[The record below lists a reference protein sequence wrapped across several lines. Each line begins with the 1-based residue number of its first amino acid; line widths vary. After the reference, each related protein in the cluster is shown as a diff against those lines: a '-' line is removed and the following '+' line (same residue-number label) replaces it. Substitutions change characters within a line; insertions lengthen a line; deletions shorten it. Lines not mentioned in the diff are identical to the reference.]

1 MNADVTAW
9 CQAHLPHLQGRR
21 FLITGAASGLGLETA
36 AGLASRGAAVI
47 LADRNVEGGR
57 AAAARILA
65 FAPSASVEFLPLDLA
80 ELGAVR
86 QFAAALLAQGQPLD
100 GLINNAGILPPLQ
113 RRTTRDGFELKFG
126 INVLGHYALT
136 GLLLPLLTMRADARV
151 VWVTS
156 LVHKRAEID
165 FADLH
170 GAQHYEPQRAYNQA
184 KLACLM
190 LALELDARAR
200 GAGLSLQGIAAHPG
214 VARTPLGESRKGQV
228 RHGLHDHLTDM
239 AFWLAM
245 RFFSQSQSLGA
256 LPILY
261 AAAAKAV
268 VGGGFYGPDG
278 WAEMRGAPTSVQ
290 PSRSALDP
298 HCRQKLWLACE
309 QLTGIAYDLNPRPS
323 QH

>member
-1 MNADVTAW
+1 MSTGVTAW
-9 CQAHLPHLQGRR
+9 CQAHLPDLQGRR
-21 FLITGAASGLGLETA
+21 LLVTGAASGLGLETA
-36 AGLASRGAAVI
+36 AGLASRGAEVI

-57 AAAARILA
+57 AAVAAILA
-65 FAPSASVEFLPLDLA
+65 LVPCARVELLPLDLA
-80 ELGAVR
+80 DLGAVR
-86 QFAAALLAQGQPLD
+86 RFASVLLARGQPLD
-100 GLINNAGILPPLQ
+100 GLVNNAGILPPLQ
-113 RRTTRDGFELKFG
+113 RCTTRDGFELKFG

-136 GLLLPLLTMRADARV
+136 GLLLPLLKKSAAARV

-170 GAQHYEPQRAYNQA
+170 GTRHYAPQRAYNQA

-200 GAGLSLQGIAAHPG
+200 SAGLSLQGIAAHPG
-214 VARTPLGESRKGQV
+214 VARTPLGESRKGQA

-256 LPILY
+256 LSILHAV
-261 AAAAKAV
+261 AAEDA
-268 VGGGFYGPDG
+268 VGGGFYGPDS
-278 WAEMRGAPTSVQ
+278 WAEMRGSPTAVQ
-290 PSRSALDP
+290 PSRPALDAEQ
-298 HCRQKLWLACE
+298 RQKLWLVCE
-309 QLTGIAYDLNPRPS
+309 KLTGVAYAL
-323 QH
+323 